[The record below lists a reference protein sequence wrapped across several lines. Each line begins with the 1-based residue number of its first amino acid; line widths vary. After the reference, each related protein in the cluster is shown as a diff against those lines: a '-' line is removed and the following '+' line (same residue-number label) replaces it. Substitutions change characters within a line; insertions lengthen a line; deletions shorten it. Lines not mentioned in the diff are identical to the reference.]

1 MGGFEACFARSEHGQ
16 RHNMLRTTKHDV
28 QCRSDYRLLKEI
40 GITTVRESL
49 SWHQIDR
56 GNGQYDFTFFEEIMQ
71 IAREEGLQVIWG
83 LNHFDLPDDAGPFSH
98 TLVERF
104 ASYAVEAV
112 KTIRRYTDGLMYI
125 IPFNEMSFFSWM
137 SAEVGV
143 WAPYSFNRGG
153 HLKAQL
159 AKCVIEAIK
168 AIRVIDPDVRFV
180 HIDPI
185 LNRIA
190 RPDSESPVQRFVA
203 DFRNHMF
210 ESWDIVSGRVRPDLG
225 GQPDYLDFVGLNYY
239 INNQEE
245 VTIRYDP
252 ESNNSHIHIEP
263 LDWDSPLRSG
273 FHEVIQAVYD
283 RYRVPIIITETG
295 CHGGLR
301 EQWWRRLLS
310 EVDQA
315 IVEGIPVLGVCSYP
329 VIDRPDWHYG
339 HLTNSGFWDFSADD
353 PTCTRIPHERI
364 LDIMRDYMQDDRQ
377 NVMAEAEHA

>member
-16 RHNMLRTTKHDV
+16 RHDMLRTTKHDV
-28 QCRSDYRLLKEI
+28 QCRNDYRLLKAI

-56 GNGQYDFTFFEEIMQ
+56 GNGQYDFSFFEDIMQ
-71 IAREEGLQVIWG
+71 IAREEGMQVIWG

-112 KTIRRYTDGLMYI
+112 KTIRRYTDGVMYI

-143 WAPYSFNRGG
+143 WAPYSFHRGG

-168 AIRVIDPDVRFV
+168 AIREIGDEVKFI

-185 LNRIA
+185 MHRIA
-190 RPDSESPVQRFVA
+190 QPDSDIPVHRFVD
-203 DFRNHMF
+203 DFREAVH
-210 ESWDIVSGRVRPDLG
+210 EAWDIISGRVRPDLG

-239 INNQEE
+239 IYNQEE
-245 VTIRYDP
+245 VSIRYEP
-252 ESNNSHIHIEP
+252 ESNHPHFDIRP
-263 LDWDSPLRSG
+263 LDWDSPLRTG
-273 FHEVIQAVYD
+273 FNEIIRSVYD
-283 RYRVPIIITETG
+283 RYQVPIIITETG
-295 CHGGLR
+295 CYGGLR
-301 EQWWRRLLS
+301 EQWWRRLLY

-315 IVEGIPVLGVCSYP
+315 IAEGIPVLGICSYP

-339 HLTNSGFWDFSADD
+339 HLTNSGFWDFFADD
-353 PTCTRIPHERI
+353 PDCTRIPHQELLGI
-364 LDIMRDYMQDDRQ
+364 IHEYLQEDLAAL
-377 NVMAEAEHA
+377 VETAEYA